1 MSWWIEENISYT
13 HITDAQTP
21 YDERLA
27 NICADDFASL
37 PAYNSQQSSADNP
50 FILVRGSKAF
60 VLATSKR
67 YMLNSQG
74 QWVEQHDGSG
84 GGASSADQISYDN
97 TESGMTATNVQ
108 DAIDETHAL
117 DDMQDRALAEL
128 YGADANFEIR
138 IGDLEDEVDTKT
150 TVAAIYGLPPTTIAP
165 AEGTTESLNDYTT
178 PGAYTIPTSTA
189 AGRITESPVTTRGYR
204 LEVKQ
209 YRSGSYYRQTIMPW
223 GEANAIYTRSR
234 QGGTNWTAW
243 YKFEGT
249 QVQTVQSQSLN
260 SPLNLSRNDLNESL
274 DSNFDLIDSIP
285 EEEEGELE

>member
-13 HITDAQTP
+13 HITDTQTP

-37 PAYNSQQSSADNP
+37 PAYDSQQSSATDP

-60 VLATSKR
+60 VLATSKKYR
-67 YMLNSQG
+67 LNSQN
-74 QWVEQHDGSG
+74 QWVEIHDESG
-84 GGASSADQISYDN
+84 GGASSADQVSYDN
-97 TESGMTATNVQ
+97 TASGMTATNVKE
-108 DAIDETHAL
+108 AIDELNTTDGTL
-117 DDMQDRALAEL
+117 QDQITTLS
-128 YGADANFEIR
+128 NTI
-138 IGDLEDEVDTKT
+138 DTKT

-165 AEGTTESLNDYTT
+165 EEGTTVSLNDYTN
-178 PGAYTIPTSTA
+178 PGAYTVPTATA

-209 YRSGSYYRQTIMPW
+209 YRSGSYYRQTIMAW
-223 GEANAIYTRSR
+223 GEANAFYTRSR

-249 QVQTVQSQSLN
+249 QVQTVQPVN
-260 SPLNLSRNDLNESL
+260 SPMTLNLNRNDLNESL
-274 DSNFDLIDSIP
+274 DTNFDLIDSIP
-285 EEEEGELE
+285 EEEEGEEDV